1 MSKSL
6 GNVVDPF
13 DLLNK
18 MNLNSI
24 RTYFIAEGPYR
35 YDANFN
41 YSALIDHH
49 NKFFCDRFLNLLQ
62 RINGDAIL
70 RDRTEFKLD

>member
-13 DLLNK
+13 ELLGK
-18 MNLNSI
+18 VSLNSI
-24 RTYFIAEGPYR
+24 RTYFISEGPYR
-35 YDANFN
+35 VDANFN

-49 NKFFCDRFLNLLQ
+49 NNFFRDRFVNLLL
-62 RINGDAIL
+62 RLNGDAIL
-70 RDRTEFKLD
+70 RDRV

>member
-13 DLLNK
+13 ELLGK
-18 MNLNSI
+18 VSLNSI
-24 RTYFIAEGPYR
+24 RTYFISEGPYR
-35 YDANFN
+35 VDANFN

-49 NKFFCDRFLNLLQ
+49 NNFFCDRFVNLLL
-62 RINGDAIL
+62 RLNGDAIL
-70 RDRTEFKLD
+70 RDRV